1 VEHRSALVEQA
12 EKPKDLEIF
21 FKPREGVFSLE
32 KTGVYARNSPRRG
45 PLAPELGEV
54 PTQRACNW
62 FFGGPSTPTIATKGT
77 LELPGNSFS
86 AGSCS
91 LTEGQRLSNAAM
103 RGLLPAPLVVSEP
116 LNPTLRP
123 HRARVGP

>member
-62 FFGGPSTPTIATKGT
+62 FFGGPSTPTIAMKGP
-77 LELPGNSFS
+77 LELPAGLFS
-86 AGSCS
+86 AG
-91 LTEGQRLSNAAM
+91 LHPPTEGQRLPTATM
-103 RGLLPAPLVVSEP
+103 RAILPAPLVVSEP
-116 LNPTLRP
+116 LNPILRP